1 MGSRAQNDTQKF
13 PFVIFCFYAYYAG
26 MAVRDPKTE
35 WLRVKGYRAM
45 TPQRR
50 FEIAQGLVRT
60 GRMTVE
66 RAIARQRPNLSPR
79 EFEIEL
85 WNRIYGRAWA
95 ARMRGVL
102 RKGRQDMED
111 WRVVGKIINVLED
124 NKIPYAIVGGYSAI
138 YWGRPRFTQDADLL
152 VDLKISQ
159 IKLLVDAL
167 SNEFV
172 VSPEAIQD
180 AVRNRSEF
188 NLIHQAEVFKTD
200 LWVVANTPYDRQVLE
215 RRQIG
220 KLGDAEVY
228 YQSPEDTILSK
239 LRWCK
244 AANFSERQ
252 FNDVLGVYEIQERSL
267 DQKYLDHWANVL
279 DVTDLLEK
287 IRAEA
292 ALPPE

>member
-1 MGSRAQNDTQKF
+1 M
-13 PFVIFCFYAYYAG
+13 
-26 MAVRDPKTE
+26 RDRKTE

-45 TPQRR
+45 TAKQRL
-50 FEIAQGLVRT
+50 EVAQGLVAT
-60 GRMTVE
+60 GRRTVA
-66 RAIARQRPNLSPR
+66 RAIQRQRPDLSPR

-95 ARMRGVL
+95 RRVRSMARNGS
-102 RKGRQDMED
+102 KSMED
-111 WRVVGKIINVLED
+111 WRVIAKIIQALQENG
-124 NKIPYAIVGGYSAI
+124 IPYAIVGGYSAI

-159 IKLLVDAL
+159 IGLLVDAL
-167 SNEFV
+167 SDEFV

-200 LWVVANTPYDRQVLE
+200 LWVAANTPYDRQVLE
-215 RRQIG
+215 RRQLG
-220 KLGDAEVY
+220 ELGDLEVY

-244 AANFSERQ
+244 TANLSERQ
-252 FNDVLGVYEIQERSL
+252 FGDALGVYEIQERSL
-267 DQKYLDHWANVL
+267 HQNYLDHWARVL
-279 DVTDLLEK
+279 DVSDLLDK
-287 IRAEA
+287 VRAEA
-292 ALPPE
+292 ALPPES

>member
-1 MGSRAQNDTQKF
+1 M
-13 PFVIFCFYAYYAG
+13 
-26 MAVRDPKTE
+26 RDIKTE

-50 FEIAQGLVRT
+50 FEIAQELTRT
-60 GRMTVE
+60 GRVTVAH
-66 RAIARQRPNLSPR
+66 AIRRQRPNLSAH

-85 WNRIYGRAWA
+85 WNRLYGRAWA
-95 ARMRGVL
+95 AQLRGVT

-111 WRVVGKIINVLED
+111 WRVVGKIIEVLEE
-124 NKIPYAIVGGYSAI
+124 NQIPYAIVGGYSAI

-152 VDLKISQ
+152 VELKLSQ
-159 IKLLVDAL
+159 INVLVDAL
-167 SNEFV
+167 SDEFV
-172 VSPEAIQD
+172 ISREAMQD
-180 AVRNRSEF
+180 AVRQHSEF

-200 LWVVANTPYDRQVLE
+200 LWVVANTPYDRQVLS
-215 RRQIG
+215 RRQRG
-220 KLGDAEVY
+220 ELGNREAY

-252 FNDVLGVYEIQERSL
+252 FNDALGVYEIQEQTL
-267 DQKYLDHWANVL
+267 DQSYLDHWARIL
-279 DVTDLLEK
+279 DVNDLLEK

-292 ALPPE
+292 ALPPEI

>member
-1 MGSRAQNDTQKF
+1 
-13 PFVIFCFYAYYAG
+13 

-50 FEIAQGLVRT
+50 FAIAQELVKT
-60 GRMTVE
+60 GRVTVA
-66 RAIARQRPNLSPR
+66 RAIRRQRPDLSPR

-95 ARMRGVL
+95 EQLRASV
-102 RKGRQDMED
+102 RKGRQDIED
-111 WRVVGKIINVLED
+111 WRVVARIVKVLEE
-124 NKIPYAIVGGYSAI
+124 NQIPYAIVGGYSAI

-159 IKLLVDAL
+159 VNLLVEAFSD
-167 SNEFV
+167 EFV
-172 VSPEAIQD
+172 VSPEAIQE
-180 AVRNRSEF
+180 AIRQRGEF

-200 LWVVANTPYDRQVLE
+200 LWVVANTPYDRQVLA
-215 RRQIG
+215 RRQRG
-220 KLGDAEVY
+220 ELGESEVY

-244 AANFSERQ
+244 AARFSERQ
-252 FNDVLGVYEIQERSL
+252 FNDALGVYEIQERSL
-267 DQKYLDHWANVL
+267 NQSYLDHWARVL

-287 IRAEA
+287 IRAQA
-292 ALPPE
+292 ALPPEE

>member
-1 MGSRAQNDTQKF
+1 
-13 PFVIFCFYAYYAG
+13 

-35 WLRVKGYRAM
+35 WLRVKSYRAM
-45 TPQRR
+45 TPKQRL
-50 FEIAQGLVRT
+50 EIAQRLVET
-60 GRMTVE
+60 GRLTVA
-66 RAIARQRPNLSPR
+66 RAIQRQRPNLSAR

-95 ARMRGVL
+95 KRIRGMSRSG
-102 RKGRQDMED
+102 RKSMED
-111 WRVVGKIINVLED
+111 WRVVAKIVQVLQD
-124 NKIPYAIVGGYSAI
+124 NQISYAIVGGYSAI

-159 IKLLVDAL
+159 IQLLVDAL
-167 SNEFV
+167 SDEFV

-200 LWVVANTPYDRQVLE
+200 LWIVANTPYDRQVLE
-215 RRQIG
+215 RRQPG
-220 KLGDAEVY
+220 ELGNLEVY

-267 DQKYLDHWANVL
+267 DQKYLNHWALVL
-279 DVTDLLEK
+279 DVSDLLEK

-292 ALPPE
+292 ALPPES